1 MAVYIVTHPHWFVSR
16 TKFRKKRVV
25 RHSQMYSLH
34 NCVIFNKRG
43 PLKIARSRSNRQR
56 KVTRLSSFAL
66 SDEGIATG
74 QKPEGTNLGCSAK
87 CTQRRLCHKSRA
99 FAELRKNLLCCY
111 INTKK
116 HLSRTA
122 ENCSGKRLLPPSFLP
137 RNCSIIS
144 PFWLK
149 YDRAG
154 HLHGGQDDRW
164 DAPVSPSTPPR
175 KAQRNYTTALTII
188 VDLSAAGKDQ
198 NSLSGSDNH
207 KNHRNR
213 WSASSSCQDRAISIP
228 RRYSLVNTN
237 SSSRWYETLDLDDLP
252 MQPTL
257 RQPSMLLSS
266 ILSKSPATGSIA
278 SV

>member
-1 MAVYIVTHPHWFVSR
+1 MPQITRFRRTQKKSAMLLYQHQETFVSNCGELLR
-16 TKFRKKRVV
+16 EAASPPFVPPQKL
-25 RHSQMYSLH
+25 LH
-34 NCVIFNKRG
+34 
-43 PLKIARSRSNRQR
+43 
-56 KVTRLSSFAL
+56 
-66 SDEGIATG
+66 
-74 QKPEGTNLGCSAK
+74 
-87 CTQRRLCHKSRA
+87 
-99 FAELRKNLLCCY
+99 
-111 INTKK
+111 
-116 HLSRTA
+116 HLSTVVSQG
-122 ENCSGKRLLPPSFLP
+122 SGKF
-137 RNCSIIS
+137 
-144 PFWLK
+144 
-149 YDRAG
+149 D
-154 HLHGGQDDRW
+154 LHGGQDDRW

-188 VDLSAAGKDQ
+188 VDISAAGKEQ
-198 NSLSGSDNH
+198 NSFSGSDHH